1 MVSWTA
7 RTQRQIPHNYL
18 LANNFWSN
26 AMLKRIV
33 ALLLLISVL
42 LAACSQQ
49 ENNNNGTADHATPA
63 TPPSTQSPTHLSR
76 DKTPPV
82 PAYEGEVITLRFL
95 TDQWS
100 RDRYHPLIN
109 SFEADNPDIKIE
121 VITYDDLSTSEP
133 VGDVVEQ
140 TLRYVSAADVVDNI
154 ALPETVAHGLI
165 LDLTPFFAESGLDT
179 DDFFPGILE
188 SAQWGGGTW
197 YFPTRASFHVIYY
210 DKDAFDQ
217 AGLPYPEPGWRWDDF
232 LAAARALTLPGE
244 DEMAQWGFVEPTHFN
259 PALFIESRTGPL
271 LDLTVEPPL
280 IGFDDTAVIEAVRWY
295 TELFALHEVAPYF
308 PWPEPGEPAH
318 ANILIHQEGKA
329 AMWVDWVGN
338 WPRQREEMNVGVAP
352 FPVDAPG
359 AASTP
364 MQVSGLFVSAGT
376 TKAEAA
382 WRWLLFLSQ
391 NATSTDGVTPPVR
404 HSVAAASGFWDN
416 IDEEVAPTL
425 GHALDH
431 AYTSLPG
438 VGAERYI
445 RQVVEAILIKGQ
457 SVESALFEVQVTAED
472 DFAEMMAKTDPID
485 DFIVA
490 PPVATP
496 IEEGDTV
503 IEFMIAGSPTDQQVF
518 QALAAEFRE
527 TQPGITVQITL
538 RDATGTPAT
547 FRQMAGRAD
556 CFQWARPPDEDD
568 LDAVISLDPLFDA
581 SPDLAAG
588 DFLPATLAPFTYEG
602 QLWGIPGQF
611 HLNLVAFNKAL
622 FDAAGLP
629 YPQTEWTPDEM
640 LALAV
645 ALTTG
650 QAESRQYGYLPG
662 SFVDHDLNIFLELLG
677 AQLVDES
684 QQPPLLTLNH
694 PSTVNA
700 MRWYTSLATEY
711 GVMPLPAAGPSQQRE
726 QRQELIENGQA
737 AMWMAS
743 GFDLA
748 GVTGFNTAQGR
759 VGFVPLPLAPG
770 GARSYQSATA
780 YFISAGTDMAQPCWQ
795 WLTFLAAQPLIG
807 ETSFTIP
814 ALRVAAESA
823 VYRQAVG
830 VEKAAAMLNA
840 LSETRQKPFLQRYSS
855 EDNWL
860 AVAYWWLADAYEQVV
875 QEGLGVEDALAV
887 AQEKA
892 GAYRECL
899 LADNAFG
906 DAEAQQQCRRQV
918 EEAIAIP

>member
-1 MVSWTA
+1 
-7 RTQRQIPHNYL
+7 
-18 LANNFWSN
+18 
-26 AMLKRIV
+26 MLKRIV

-49 ENNNNGTADHATPA
+49 ENNNNGTADRATPA
-63 TPPSTQSPTHLSR
+63 TLSPTQSPAHLSR
-76 DKTPPV
+76 DKIPPA
-82 PAYEGEVITLRFL
+82 PEYEGEVITLRFL

-121 VITYDDLSTSEP
+121 VITYDDLLTGEP

-154 ALPETVAHGLI
+154 ALPETVVHGLV

-197 YFPTRASFHVIYY
+197 YFPTRASFHVIYF

-217 AGLPYPEPGWRWDDF
+217 AGRPYPEPGWRWDDF
-232 LAAARALTLPGE
+232 LTAARALTLPGE

-280 IGFDDTAVIEAVRWY
+280 IGFDNTAVIEAVRWY

-308 PWPEPGEPAH
+308 PWPEPGEPHH

-338 WPRQREEMNVGVAP
+338 WPRQREQMNVGVAP

-391 NATSTDGVTPPVR
+391 NATSTDGVSPPVR
-404 HSVAAASGFWDN
+404 HSVAAASGFWDSV
-416 IDEEVAPTL
+416 DEEVAPTL
-425 GHALDH
+425 RYALDH
-431 AYTSLPG
+431 AYISTGDRSHILRAVAEILTG
-438 VGAERYI
+438 GAA
-445 RQVVEAILIKGQ
+445 VA
-457 SVESALFEVQVTAED
+457 SALSAAQAAAQEEFGEITAGVDPVD
-472 DFAEMMAKTDPID
+472 DFT
-485 DFIVA
+485 VA
-490 PPVATP
+490 PPAAAMP

-518 QALAAEFRE
+518 RALAAEFRE
-527 TQPGITVQITL
+527 TEPGITVQITL

-568 LDAVISLDPLFDA
+568 LDAVISLGPLFDA

-629 YPQTEWTPDEM
+629 YPQTGWTPDEM

-650 QAESRQYGYLPG
+650 EAESRQYGYLPG
-662 SFVDHDLNIFLELLG
+662 SFVEHDLSIFLELLG

-700 MRWYTSLATEY
+700 MRWYAGLATGY
-711 GVMPLPAAGPSQQRE
+711 GVMPLPAAGPIQQGE

-748 GVTGFNTAQGR
+748 GVTGFDTAQDR

-770 GARSYQSATA
+770 GARSYQAATA
-780 YFISAGTDMAQPCWQ
+780 YFISAGTDTVQPCWQ
-795 WLTFLAAQPLIG
+795 WLTFLTAQPLIG
-807 ETSFTIP
+807 EASFTIP
-814 ALRVAAESA
+814 ALRAAAESA

-830 VEKAAAMLNA
+830 AEKAAAMLDA
-840 LSETRQKPFLQRYSS
+840 LSETRQKPFLQRYSG

-860 AVAYWWLADAYEQVV
+860 AVAYWWLADAYEQVI
-875 QEGLGVEDALAV
+875 QEELSVADALAV

-899 LADNAFG
+899 LTDNAFG

-918 EEAIAIP
+918 EEATAGEGDAVGNRRLPDTGRSQEGVVITSFVR

>member
-1 MVSWTA
+1 LEV
-7 RTQRQIPHNYL
+7 L
-18 LANNFWSN
+18 
-26 AMLKRIV
+26 MLKKI
-33 ALLLLISVL
+33 LEIFSLISIFLV
-42 LAACSQQ
+42 ACSQG
-49 ENNNNGTADHATPA
+49 EKNDLPDAATAPGTPLVAPN
-63 TPPSTQSPTHLSR
+63 QQR
-76 DKTPPV
+76 DNISPV
-82 PAYEGEVITLRFL
+82 PEYEGKVTTLRFL

-100 RDRYHPLIN
+100 RNRYTPLIN
-109 SFEADNPDIKIE
+109 SFEAGNPDIKIE
-121 VITYDDLSTSEP
+121 VVTYDDLSTDEP
-133 VGDVVEQ
+133 VGDVVER
-140 TLRYVSAADVVDNI
+140 TLRYVSAADVVDHI
-154 ALPETVAHGLI
+154 ALPETVAHGLV
-165 LDLTPFFAESGLDT
+165 LDLSPFFAESGLDVE
-179 DDFFPGILE
+179 DFYPGILE

-210 DKDAFDQ
+210 NRDAFDQ
-217 AGLPYPEPGWRWDDF
+217 AGLGYPAPGWRWDDF
-232 LAAARALTLPGE
+232 LAAAKALTVPAE
-244 DEMAQWGFVEPTHFN
+244 DEMAQWGFVEPTHFS

-280 IGFDDTAVIEAVRWY
+280 IRFDDTAVVEAVRWY

-308 PWPEPGEPAH
+308 PWPEPGEPAR
-318 ANILIHQEGKA
+318 ANILIHQESKA
-329 AMWVDWVGN
+329 AMWVDWVSN
-338 WPRQREEMNVGVAP
+338 WPRQREQMKVGVAP

-364 MQVSGLFVSAGT
+364 MQLSGLFVSGGT

-391 NATSTDGVTPPVR
+391 NATSTDGVSPPVR
-404 HSVAAASGFWDN
+404 HSVAAASGFWDSV
-416 IDEEVAPTL
+416 DDEVAPTL
-425 GHALDH
+425 RYALDH
-431 AYTSLPG
+431 AYISAGDRFHILRAVEEILT
-438 VGAERYI
+438 GA
-445 RQVVEAILIKGQ
+445 AT
-457 SVESALFEVQVTAED
+457 VESALAAAQIAAEAEIGDITAGVD
-472 DFAEMMAKTDPID
+472 PVGDFT
-485 DFIVA
+485 VV

-496 IEEGDTV
+496 VAEGDTV
-503 IEFMIAGSPTDQQVF
+503 IEFMIAGSPTDQQVL
-518 QALAAEFRE
+518 QVLAAEFRK

-538 RDATGTPAT
+538 PDATGAPAT

-556 CFQWARPPDEDD
+556 CFQWTRPPREDD
-568 LDAVISLDPLFDA
+568 LDVVISLDPLFDA

-588 DFLPATLAPFTYEG
+588 DFWPGTLAPFTYEG
-602 QLWGIPGQF
+602 QLWGMPGQF

-629 YPQTEWTPDEM
+629 YPQTGWMPDEM

-650 QAESRQYGYLPG
+650 EAESGQYGYLPG
-662 SFVDHDLNIFLELLG
+662 SFVQHDLSIFLELLG

-684 QQPPLLTLNH
+684 GQPPLLTLNH

-700 MRWYTSLATEY
+700 MRWYAGLATEY
-711 GVMPLPAAGPSQQRE
+711 GVMPLPAVDPSRQQE
-726 QRQELIENGQA
+726 QRQELIENGRA

-748 GVTGFNTAQGR
+748 GVTGFDTAQDR

-780 YFISAGTDMAQPCWQ
+780 YFISARTDMVQPCWQ

-807 ETSFTIP
+807 EASFTIP
-814 ALRVAAESA
+814 ALRAAAESA

-830 VEKAAAMLNA
+830 AEKAAAMLDA
-840 LSETRQKPFLQRYSS
+840 LSETTQKPFLQRYSG

-860 AVAYWWLADAYEQVV
+860 SVAYWWLADAYKHII
-875 QEGLGVEDALAV
+875 QEELSVADALAV

-906 DAEAQQQCRRQV
+906 DAEAQQQCRRQN